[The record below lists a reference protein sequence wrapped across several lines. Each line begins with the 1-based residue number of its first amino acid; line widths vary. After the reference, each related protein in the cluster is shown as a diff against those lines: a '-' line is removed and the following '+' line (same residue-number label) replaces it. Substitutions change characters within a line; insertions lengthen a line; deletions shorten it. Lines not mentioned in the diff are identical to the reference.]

1 MSDPTAEPPGRPAQ
15 RTRRGRLKVYLG
27 AAPGVG
33 KTYRMLD
40 EGHRRVAR
48 GTDVVV
54 AFAECHH
61 REHTLAKLDGL
72 EVVPRLEREYRGT
85 TFRELDVAAVLA
97 RNPRIALV
105 DELAHTNPPG
115 GRNAKRWQDVE
126 DLLDAGIDVVTTL
139 NVQHLE
145 SVNDVVEKITEVPQR
160 ETVPDE
166 VVRRADQIE
175 LVDMP
180 AEALRRRLAHGNVYA
195 AEKVDAALAN
205 YFRIGNLTALREL
218 ALLWV
223 AGRVDEALHR
233 YRSEHGIGRVWETKE
248 RVVVALTG
256 GPEGD
261 TLIRRAARIA
271 DRSAGGDLLAV
282 HVARSDGLAVGASPA
297 ALARQRQLVES
308 LGGSYH
314 SVVGDDVSAA
324 LLEFARAAGAT
335 QLVLGTSSRRRWE
348 RLLTGRG
355 IGETTVGSSADID
368 VHMVT
373 HERAGHGRLLPSR
386 RRTLTTWRLLA
397 GPVSGLVLPVALTAL
412 LAGSR
417 GTLNLTSEALL
428 FLFAVVCVACLGGV
442 VSAVVASVTASLL
455 LNYYFIPP
463 VGQFTIAEPNNILA
477 LAVFAIV
484 AGTVAAVVDRS
495 LRLSRRAARATAEAE
510 TLSSLAA
517 SIVRGG
523 DAVPALL
530 EQARETFAMDSAELV
545 RTAPEPEAESAMP
558 PTGPVERT
566 VGTAPAEDGAA
577 RPFSG
582 PDGTSWRQPWPL
594 PDPRPHSGPDGA
606 ARQHAGAYGTS
617 RQHPAPDPGSRP
629 GSGPDGAARQHAGA
643 DAGLP
648 VVRVP
653 AGDGTALVLRGRELS
668 ASDQRVLA
676 AFAAHVSAA
685 AERDRLARAAAE
697 VEPVKAADRMR
708 TALLAAVSHDLRT
721 PLAVGWAAVS
731 SLRSHDVDFSAED
744 REELL
749 ATAEE
754 SLARLSRLVENLLDM
769 SRLQAGALRLDL
781 RPTALE
787 EVLPAALEALPSDAP
802 GIDAHGLEEAPAVA
816 ADPPLLERVI
826 ANLLANAAR
835 HAPRDRPVVLTAS
848 ALGDRVELRVVDRGP
863 GLPASDRE
871 RAFEPFQRM
880 GDNDNTTGLGLG
892 LALARGLTEAMG
904 GTLTPEDTP
913 GGGLTMVLSLPAATT
928 CPVPPPDP
936 APAPTGPGTPPADP
950 AADDLADDRTRTP

>member
-1 MSDPTAEPPGRPAQ
+1 MSDLTGRPPTPAPPPPAQ
-15 RTRRGRLKVYLG
+15 ARRGILKVFLG

-40 EGHRRVAR
+40 EGRRRAER

-54 AFAECHH
+54 AFVECHQ
-61 REHTLAKLDGL
+61 RPHTLARLDGL
-72 EVVPRLEREYRGT
+72 ELVPRLYREYRGAH
-85 TFRELDVAAVLA
+85 FGEMDLEAVLE
-97 RNPRIALV
+97 RRPEVALV
-105 DELAHTNPPG
+105 DELAHSNPPG
-115 GRNAKRWQDVE
+115 GRNEKRWQDVE
-126 DLLDAGIDVVTTL
+126 TLLDAGIDVVTTV
-139 NVQHLE
+139 NIQHLE
-145 SVNDVVEKITEVPQR
+145 SVNDVVEKITEVPQH

-166 VVRRADQIE
+166 MVRRAHQIE

-180 AEALRRRLAHGNVYA
+180 AEALRRRMAHGNVYT

-223 AGRVDEALHR
+223 AGRVDEALHK
-233 YRSEHGIGRVWETKE
+233 YRTEHGIGRVWETKE
-248 RVVVALTG
+248 RVVVGLTG
-256 GPEGD
+256 GPEGE

-314 SVVGDDVSAA
+314 SVVGDDVTGA
-324 LLEFARAAGAT
+324 LLDFARASSAT
-335 QLVLGTSSRRRWE
+335 QLVLGTSRRRRLE

-355 IGETTVGSSADID
+355 IGETTVGSSEDID

-373 HERAGHGRLLPSR
+373 HERAGGGRLLPSR
-386 RRTLTTWRLLA
+386 RRTLTTSRLIA
-397 GPVSGLVLPVALTAL
+397 GPVAGLVLPVVLTAF
-412 LAGSR
+412 LAGHR
-417 GTLNLTSEALL
+417 GSLNLTSEALL
-428 FLFAVVCVACLGGV
+428 FLLSVVGVACVGGV

-463 VGQFTIAEPNNILA
+463 VGKFTIAEPNNILA
-477 LAVFAIV
+477 LAVFAVV

-510 TLSSLAA
+510 TLSSLAG

-523 DAVPALL
+523 DILPTLL
-530 EQARETFAMDSAELV
+530 ERARETFGMDSAEL
-545 RTAPEPEAESAMP
+545 
-558 PTGPVERT
+558 
-566 VGTAPAEDGAA
+566 AA
-577 RPFSG
+577 
-582 PDGTSWRQPWPL
+582 
-594 PDPRPHSGPDGA
+594 A
-606 ARQHAGAYGTS
+606 
-617 RQHPAPDPGSRP
+617 
-629 GSGPDGAARQHAGA
+629 
-643 DAGLP
+643 
-648 VVRVP
+648 P
-653 AGDGTALVLRGRELS
+653 AGDAPDDTAVRVSAGDGMVLVLRGRSLS

-685 AERDRLARAAAE
+685 AERARLAEAAAE

-731 SLRSHDVDFSAED
+731 SLRSQDVQFSDED

-754 SLARLSRLVENLLDM
+754 SMGRLSRLVDNLLDM
-769 SRLQAGALRLDL
+769 SRLQAGALPLHL
-781 RPTALE
+781 RATALE

-802 GIDAHGLEEAPAVA
+802 AVDARGLEESPAVR

-826 ANLLANAAR
+826 ANLLNNAVR
-835 HAPRDRPVVLTAS
+835 HAPPDRPVVLTAS

-863 GLPASDRE
+863 GLPEQDRE

-880 GDNDNTTGLGLG
+880 GDTDNSTGLGLG
-892 LALARGLTEAMG
+892 LALARGLAEAMH

-913 GGGLTMVLSLPAATT
+913 GGGLTMVLSLPAAAE
-928 CPVPPPDP
+928 PRPPLC
-936 APAPTGPGTPPADP
+936 AEVHS
-950 AADDLADDRTRTP
+950 